1 MITLNSLAATESR
14 DFGGQDEQYQSG
26 AELDFLSQL
35 PRALA
40 TELIRGSRRVTY
52 ARGAIIAQYGEALP
66 GVVVDG
72 LVRAFLTSP
81 DGREMTFKY
90 VRPGDAMGIVA
101 SFVDEMP
108 PIGHQALDQT
118 TVLYFDRRRFQRALA
133 NDAALVRAIARQL
146 ARVVVTSS
154 DTAEELA
161 FGSVRQ
167 RVAAHLLRLSSKGEG
182 RGLVARVTQQEL
194 ADAVGS
200 VRQVVA
206 RALGEL
212 RAAGLIRTS
221 PGKVVILDE
230 GALDRESCT

>member
-1 MITLNSLAATESR
+1 MITQSSLAAESR
-14 DFGGQDEQYQSG
+14 DFGGQNDRDQGG

-35 PRALA
+35 PGALA
-40 TELIRGSRRVTY
+40 MELIQGSRRVTY
-52 ARGAIIAQYGEALP
+52 ARGAIIGKYGEAAP
-66 GVVVDG
+66 GVVVAG
-72 LVRAFLTSP
+72 LIRAFLTSP

-90 VRPGDAMGIVA
+90 VRPGEAIGIVA
-101 SFVDEMP
+101 SFVDAMP
-108 PIGHQALDQT
+108 PIGHQAIDQT

-133 NDAALVRAIARQL
+133 NDAALIRVIARQL

-154 DTAEELA
+154 DMAEELA

-167 RVAAHLLRLSSKGEG
+167 RLAAHLLRLSSEGEG

-206 RALGEL
+206 RALAEL

-221 PGKVVILDE
+221 PGKIVILDD